1 MKKISA
7 YLSSII
13 SWGVPWF
20 GKEKKLF
27 LGWIVLWGPYV
38 WQWMKHMVG
47 IYSLLWGGR
56 RRFEGVEIIYGSI
69 FFFLISF
76 IYLYI

>member
-1 MKKISA
+1 M
-7 YLSSII
+7 L
-13 SWGVPWF
+13 VRRR
-20 GKEKKLF
+20 EKKLF

>member
-47 IYSLLWGGR
+47 IYSLLNVILFRYMNQSGL
-56 RRFEGVEIIYGSI
+56 FSSSC
-69 FFFLISF
+69 L
-76 IYLYI
+76 LKL